1 VPASTREQSVPT
13 ILVADDNSNI
23 QKMVTLALKDLG
35 VDVIAVGNGEAAI
48 RKLPDT
54 MPDMVLADIFMPVR
68 NGYEV
73 CQFIKQDGR
82 YGHIP
87 VVLLVGTFD
96 PLDEKEVARV
106 GADGVLKKPF
116 VPPDALITTVRGTL
130 EKLGLLS
137 TKEESKE
144 RRRIPAPVPAV
155 PPDWHPPGPPS
166 PQPEAQPE
174 PEEYDPRQMPVAF
187 QGEEAPPAF
196 SEFLE
201 SSSSTGTEEAAEANE
216 EVAHPGKPPASD
228 WRRFASEVAPEVPAF
243 GAPEH
248 GSKHETEE
256 QEERRQQKPLVTPP
270 PWEPGGRR
278 QGETPAAGKEEGV
291 EAAAPTN
298 SRAFASPWVYPT
310 GEEAEE
316 EAPAVA
322 APESHEGP
330 PATEATPPSKLKSA
344 EAAIAEAAA
353 RVISFPEVAAEIF
366 SGTAHEFGP
375 GHQGETKATAD
386 SAPAAPSPQGPWNP
400 PAPEASGAEAPP
412 PTAPSK
418 LDTATVDAVVERVM
432 SQLRPQIGEMISR
445 NVVRPIVT
453 AILQREIE
461 KHDE

>member
-1 VPASTREQSVPT
+1 MPR

-35 VDVIAVGNGEAAI
+35 IDVVAVGNGEAAV
-48 RKLPDT
+48 RKLPET

-116 VPPDALITTVRGTL
+116 VPPDALITTVKGTL
-130 EKLGLLS
+130 EKLGVLS

-144 RRRIPAPVPAV
+144 RKRIPAPVPAV

-166 PQPEAQPE
+166 PQRETQPE
-174 PEEYDPRQMPVAF
+174 PEEYETRQIPVAF

-196 SEFLE
+196 GEFLE
-201 SSSSTGTEEAAEANE
+201 SSSSTE
-216 EVAHPGKPPASD
+216 EVAEASEEIPHPAKPSASD

-248 GSKHETEE
+248 GSKRKTEE
-256 QEERRQQKPLVTPP
+256 QEEKRQQKPFVPPP
-270 PWEPGGRR
+270 PWEPGGRW
-278 QGETPAAGKEEGV
+278 QGETPAASKEEGV
-291 EAAAPTN
+291 EAATPTKPR
-298 SRAFASPWVYPT
+298 SFASPWAYPT
-310 GEEAEE
+310 EE
-316 EAPAVA
+316 EAPAAV
-322 APESHEGP
+322 APESHEGS
-330 PATEATPPSKLKSA
+330 PATEVRPPSKLEGA

-366 SGTAHEFGP
+366 SGAAHEFGP
-375 GHQGETKATAD
+375 GHQGETEAAAD
-386 SAPAAPSPQGPWNP
+386 FAPAAPSPKGPWNP
-400 PAPEASGAEAPP
+400 PAPEAPGAEEPRPA
-412 PTAPSK
+412 APSK
-418 LDTATVDAVVERVM
+418 LDPATVDAVVERVM
-432 SQLRPQIGEMISR
+432 SQLQPQIVDMISR